1 MFWKFTKPVLFMLF
15 AFRPW
20 LKTKVTSGLPN
31 TTDRK
36 RLLELTDLCASWYL
50 TTWLDDDDDDIRIDD
65 VPGTCG
71 INLLVM
77 TTQSCLLSECK
88 IHFYWMS
95 GTVALTTLQ
104 ERPLH
109 QFAWRFSNR
118 LCPYQEG
125 REIINFT
132 QARRK
137 SLSAHCFLN

>member
-1 MFWKFTKPVLFMLF
+1 MFWKFTMPVLFMLF

-20 LKTKVTSGLPN
+20 LKIKVTSGLPN

-50 TTWLDDDDDDIRIDD
+50 TTPLDDDDDVRIDD
-65 VPGTCG
+65 VPGTCS

-88 IHFYWMS
+88 MYFYWMS

-104 ERPLH
+104 ERLFISSPDV
-109 QFAWRFSNR
+109 FPIDFV
-118 LCPYQEG
+118 PIEKEG
-125 REIINFT
+125 KKINFP
-132 QARRK
+132 QVRRK